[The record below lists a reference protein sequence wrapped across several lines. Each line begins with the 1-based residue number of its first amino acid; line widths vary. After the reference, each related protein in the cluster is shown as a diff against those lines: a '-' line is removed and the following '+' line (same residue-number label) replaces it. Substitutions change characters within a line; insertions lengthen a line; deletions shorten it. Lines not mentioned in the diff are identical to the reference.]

1 MLNSRLVE
9 CAGPFTMRSGFRRVR
24 QVDVLA
30 ALRSSLPAAQR
41 WLAGGRQDERRAGY
55 GGLGAGAAVERL
67 AAHVPAGLDD
77 RTRGHLAGFAVRVG
91 TRRLSDASLW
101 LAEAGAPDA
110 AEVAGL
116 QARLLGSVQY
126 SLVAG
131 ETQRAATTL
140 RHLAATYDD
149 LRAAVAAACRT

>member
-1 MLNSRLVE
+1 M
-9 CAGPFTMRSGFRRVR
+9 
-24 QVDVLA
+24 
-30 ALRSSLPAAQR
+30 
-41 WLAGGRQDERRAGY
+41 
-55 GGLGAGAAVERL
+55 ERL

-77 RTRGHLAGFAVRVG
+77 RTRGHLAGFAIRVG
-91 TRRLSDASLW
+91 TRRLSGASLW

-110 AEVAGL
+110 AEIAGL

-131 ETQRAATTL
+131 ETQRAATAL

>member
-1 MLNSRLVE
+1 
-9 CAGPFTMRSGFRRVR
+9 MRSDFRRVR

-30 ALRSSLPAAQR
+30 ALRNSLPAAQR
-41 WLAGGRQDERRAGY
+41 WLAGGRQDECLTPPGA
-55 GGLGAGAAVERL
+55 LGEGAAVERL
-67 AAHVPAGLDD
+67 AAQIPAGLAD
-77 RTRGHLAGFAVRVG
+77 RTHGHLVGFAIRVG

-101 LAEAGAPDA
+101 LGQVGARDA

-131 ETQRAATTL
+131 ETQAAAATLRQLAGTYGDLCVTL
-140 RHLAATYDD
+140 G
-149 LRAAVAAACRT
+149 AACGN